1 MNNFHVTLHYCHI
14 YWLYLYSNILY
25 STCSKVFYS
34 INSSCLLHIEGIK
47 CHPKILLICPNTFR
61 NMLLAKF
68 AILRRSNDTLI
79 FRLNRQKYCKSI
91 PPENLPRLAEPRLT
105 SNQRRRMLMIP
116 PRPRLLIRL
125 NTLSPALNFL
135 LILFRYFPAFLTL
148 FTILVTVLLALL
160 YADLAKATNLLAA
173 LEINLIP
180 PPTVRVTV
188 LPTLLAVLET
198 VLVTLRVILLNER
211 PHPVWD

>member
-1 MNNFHVTLHYCHI
+1 
-14 YWLYLYSNILY
+14 
-25 STCSKVFYS
+25 
-34 INSSCLLHIEGIK
+34 
-47 CHPKILLICPNTFR
+47 
-61 NMLLAKF
+61 
-68 AILRRSNDTLI
+68 
-79 FRLNRQKYCKSI
+79 
-91 PPENLPRLAEPRLT
+91 
-105 SNQRRRMLMIP
+105 MIP